1 MTEISIKNAAK
12 MLGLSAAKLS
22 AMLKS
27 GVLVNELNITSYK
40 TESGKNTRFLIYE
53 ECVRNYIN
61 KLKKEN

>member
-1 MTEISIKNAAK
+1 MTEISVKNAAK
-12 MLGLSAAKLS
+12 MLGLSACKLS

-53 ECVRNYIN
+53 ECVENYIKN
-61 KLKKEN
+61 LKKEN